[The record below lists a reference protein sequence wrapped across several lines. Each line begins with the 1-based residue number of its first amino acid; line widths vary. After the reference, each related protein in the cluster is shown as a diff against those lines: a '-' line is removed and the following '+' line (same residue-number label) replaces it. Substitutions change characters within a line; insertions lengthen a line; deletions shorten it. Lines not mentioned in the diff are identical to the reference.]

1 MKQTFQKQ
9 FEIVPKDIVV
19 VSEDDK
25 FLKNAIE
32 HIEKNITNANFSVE
46 ELSSNLNLSRVSL
59 YKKLLTLTG
68 KTPVDCIR
76 TIRLKRA
83 VQLLE
88 KSKLS
93 IANVAY
99 EVGFNNA
106 AYFAKVFKEEFGML
120 PSEYIVRMKEKEE
133 AKV

>member
-1 MKQTFQKQ
+1 
-9 FEIVPKDIVV
+9 
-19 VSEDDK
+19 
-25 FLKNAIE
+25 
-32 HIEKNITNANFSVE
+32 
-46 ELSSNLNLSRVSL
+46 
-59 YKKLLTLTG
+59 
-68 KTPVDCIR
+68 
-76 TIRLKRA
+76 

-120 PSEYIVRMKEKEE
+120 PSEYIIEMRSKEKEE
-133 AKV
+133 TIA